1 MRSSTIPAFIAA
13 ITLSCAASA
22 QEHAPGH
29 SAVIP
34 CSQTAGDAKANEY
47 VTQCLEVSPATHPP
61 CNAAN
66 ACELIIDE
74 IKRGCAML
82 TADRPP
88 YCADYTEKD
97 RKK

>member
-1 MRSSTIPAFIAA
+1 MIPALLAA
-13 ITLSCAASA
+13 ITLSCAASV
-22 QEHAPGH
+22 QEQAPPSQ
-29 SAVIP
+29 SAGIP

-74 IKRGCAML
+74 IKRGCAGL
-82 TADRPP
+82 TADRPS
-88 YCADYTEKD
+88 YCADYAEKD